1 MNEIW
6 LLHKKALRILSKNL
20 YKFIGYQLISS
31 LILTLILLPLL
42 KGIFSILMKSRGF
55 DYIANGLVQKFLVS
69 PQGAIMILISLLIG
83 FMVVLMQLGGL
94 IVLSYQTMLE
104 QQDSRFFDILIYTL
118 KRLKYM
124 FGFDGIIIAIYFILV
139 APLLDNNLT
148 AGIFS
153 ELKVP
158 GFIMQAIESN
168 TLYSVLLVVSVI
180 IVAILAIRWMFALH
194 VLLLDESVDRR
205 FLRRSSKVLKK
216 KLKYI
221 LKYTFYSVIINILAT
236 LLVLAVTIIAFS
248 LLVLF
253 LPMTVETKII
263 VVISIFFLALSA
275 LAAIGVPLSV
285 VEMTILYKE
294 LTGIDKPLDIKVIQT
309 TSRLNKLLSNKVF
322 ISLVVLAA
330 IIGTSIYSVVMEE
343 SFMFVKYNVDVTA
356 HRGSSFEAPENTMS
370 AIKKAVENG
379 ADYVEIDVQLTKD
392 NEIILLHDET
402 FERTSQN
409 LSRPDEL
416 TLSEIK
422 ILDAGLWFD
431 KSFEGEEIATLQEV
445 MTYARN
451 KIKLNIEIKGSHYS
465 PDIYNELIELIKL
478 NNFKYDSVITSL
490 NYEDLEAIETK
501 APYLKTGYIM
511 FVALGDLEKLN
522 VDFYSVEETNV
533 NESFVEK
540 AHEIGREVHVWTI
553 NEKDDMQKMLDF
565 GVDNII
571 TDQDKIL
578 KELLG
583 EGKE

>member
-20 YKFIGYQLISS
+20 NRFIGYQLISS